1 MLMLSPGE
9 RLMIYRTRAGLS
21 KKELAL
27 RVGTTVATISNYEKD
42 KVEFDFYTL
51 VAIANALGVTA
62 NEIALGFKKPEQK
75 EKLEGLIKKLGIHD

>member
-1 MLMLSPGE
+1 MLMLEPGE

-21 KKELAL
+21 KKELAM
-27 RVGTTVATISNYEKD
+27 RVGVSVTTISNYEKG

-62 NEIALGFKKPEQK
+62 NEIALGFKNPEQK
-75 EKLEGLIKKLGIHD
+75 EKIEGLIKNSGIHD